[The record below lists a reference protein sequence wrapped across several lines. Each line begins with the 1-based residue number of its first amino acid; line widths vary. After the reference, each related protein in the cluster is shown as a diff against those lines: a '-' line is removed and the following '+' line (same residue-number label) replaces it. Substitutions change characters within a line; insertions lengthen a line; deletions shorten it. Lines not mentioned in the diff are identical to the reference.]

1 MRTSSL
7 LFALLALSAGTLALP
22 SGTPS
27 PAGSPSGSPA
37 PSPRPHQSPVR
48 VSTNIFPPEALRR
61 LGDGTTRIDY
71 QIPGTRVSSPPIL
84 PLRLTHGQRLA
95 NTAYEE
101 EQRRARRKQKG
112 NWLGKLFACGKPK
125 KGDGCRSP

>member
-22 SGTPS
+22 SNTPS
-27 PAGSPSGSPA
+27 PSGSPSGSPA

-48 VSTNIFPPEALRR
+48 FSTNMFPPEALQR
-61 LGDGTTRIDY
+61 LGDGVRIDY
-71 QIPGTRVSSPPIL
+71 QLPGTRASSPPVL
-84 PLRLTHGQRLA
+84 PLRLTHGQRMA
-95 NTAYEE
+95 NAAYIEE
-101 EQRRARRKQKG
+101 ERRERRKKKG

-125 KGDGCRSP
+125 KGDRCRSP